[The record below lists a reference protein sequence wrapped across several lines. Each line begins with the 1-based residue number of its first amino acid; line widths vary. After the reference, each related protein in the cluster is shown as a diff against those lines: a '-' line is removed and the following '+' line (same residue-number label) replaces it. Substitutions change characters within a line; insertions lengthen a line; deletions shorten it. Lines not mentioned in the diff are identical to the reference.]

1 LADQAWK
8 IPPLVAS
15 ALVNWPGGIMLPAR
29 RMPVSSRSTP
39 RHHPMIESLDS
50 LLERMKLLEK
60 EIVSALQRKETE
72 FFYEVRQGKVRFTD
86 EARARHKR
94 LVKRFAAYVR
104 DSRFMIL
111 LTTPVIWSCI
121 IPIALTDLF
130 MSVYQAICFPIY
142 GIPKVR
148 RSDYIKL
155 DRRHLAYLNW
165 AEKLNCEYC
174 GYANGVIACATEIA
188 ARTEQYWCPIKHA
201 LRMKSMHSRYRH
213 FFEYGDAEHYR
224 QQIETVRRS
233 FEDITAADDKDTPA
247 AP

>member
-1 LADQAWK
+1 M
-8 IPPLVAS
+8 ITR
-15 ALVNWPGGIMLPAR
+15 NGGMVGF
-29 RMPVSSRSTP
+29 MN
-39 RHHPMIESLDS
+39 ESLDD
-50 LLERMKLLEK
+50 LLKRLQLLEK

-72 FFYEVRQGKVRFTD
+72 FLYEVRQGKVRFTE
-86 EARARHKR
+86 EARTKHQL
-94 LVKRFAAYVR
+94 LVKRFTAYIR

-130 MSVYQAICFPIY
+130 MAVYQAICFPIY
-142 GIPKVR
+142 GIPKVK

-155 DRRHLAYLNW
+155 DRRHLSYLNW
-165 AEKLNCEYC
+165 AEKFNCEYC

-213 FFEYGDAEHYR
+213 FFDYGDAEHYR
-224 QQIETVRRS
+224 KQIETVRRS
-233 FEDITAADDKDTPA
+233 FEDIEQPK
-247 AP
+247 